1 MRRYGP
7 MRSSPGTVIP
17 LAVRKQVQSRDGGC
31 VGPRV
36 GMPGDCAGHLDLDH
50 VRASGAIGK
59 KSPSTTDNLVVLC
72 NNIHHRLKTEYGRT
86 WRPKLLDYIASVTPE
101 PSESVL

>member
-1 MRRYGP
+1 MRCYGP

-36 GMPGDCAGHLDLDH
+36 GMPGDCAGSLEQDH
-50 VRASGAIGK
+50 VRASHGIGM
-59 KSPSTTDNLVVLC
+59 KSESTTSNLVVLC
-72 NNIHHRLKTEYGRT
+72 GTHHRLKTEYGRD
-86 WRPKLLDYIASVTPE
+86 WRPKLIAYLAKAAEQWGGPK
-101 PSESVL
+101 